1 MPKRWND
8 LSERNRRILTVVA
21 VAEAAL
27 KAWMLIDLRRRPAE
41 EVKGSKRVWAASTI
55 VNSAGLIPIAYFA
68 FGRKRSGTAAAT

>member
-41 EVKGSKRVWAASTI
+41 EVKGSKRVWAVSTI

-68 FGRKRSGTAAAT
+68 FGRKRSGTPAAT